1 MEIIK
6 NISQLN
12 AEIMRNSYLTRGK
25 NTAGF
30 ITQLTKLFEEQ
41 DGVKFEPYAKQV
53 HFMNLL
59 KDKDRIVVALKPR
72 QCIIGKSMISLD
84 GYNLSIANLYKMYS
98 NDKHI
103 NANNIYCLSY
113 DEFNKRKCYDRIID
127 IWEAGIKPVYEIK
140 LFNGEHLTSTL
151 EHRYHVKNKGFIKL
165 KDIIVDTDLIYTN
178 KEYSKIK
185 TVTSLGNQMTYDLTT
200 EKHHN
205 YFANGINV
213 HNSGFSTAIVARACY
228 EGYFGLVPEI
238 CIVSATR
245 PQADKVLDR
254 IKDAFNSMHESLR
267 PEFELAN
274 KSLLK
279 FQNGCKIYSLS
290 SNPDSAR
297 GFTGNIYLDEFAMIP
312 ARDSFE
318 IWRALYPSITKGQ
331 SRIVATSTPKGK
343 VGKFYDLCTKDVVSK
358 DSKMSKVLFQI
369 SWRDVPHIV
378 HAVNNNGLFEGL
390 TQEDIQQEY
399 ESSFLTSSEDPYL
412 TEDFILTYYLDR
424 DGNIELYTS
433 YDELGIPPQYFN
445 LDNLNERL
453 SPAYY
458 IRNNDD
464 LAPKFEKYSR
474 FVGSW
479 DIASTNDDSIMKV
492 AGQVGNSDLYE
503 IIGEFLLNPISTDV
517 IQQAKYVKR
526 IVHCFQLESFC
537 MDNKGLGRSVGDF
550 LEASDGTEQ
559 QDADAERM
567 KEILIRFETNQ
578 QNKIDN
584 YSLTKSDMVKG
595 HRKRRFDGGR
605 YDQKSMKQFSNV
617 YLIGNKLVKKNGKDD
632 YADAEALLT
641 VAIHNS
647 NQSDDGF
654 HVIDIRN
661 TNYVKSSSDGS
672 GIFSQRNTFNAIK
685 NKLNNWAI

>member
-6 NISQLN
+6 STSQLN
-12 AEIMRNSYLTRGK
+12 AEIMRNSYLARGK

-30 ITQLTKLFEEQ
+30 IMQQTKLFEDQ
-41 DGVKFEPYAKQV
+41 DGTRFEPYPKQV

-59 KDKDRIVVALKPR
+59 KDNDRIVVALKPR
-72 QCIIGKSMISLD
+72 QCIIGKSMIALD
-84 GYNLSIANLYKMYS
+84 GYNLSIVNLYKMYS
-98 NDKHI
+98 SDKHI

-113 DEFNKRKCYDRIID
+113 DEINKRKCYDRIID

-151 EHRYHVKNKGFIKL
+151 EHKYHVKDKGFIKL

-213 HNSGFSTAIVARACY
+213 HNSGFSTSIVAKACY

-254 IKDAFNSMHESLR
+254 IKDAFLSMHESLR

-312 ARDSFE
+312 SKDSFE
-318 IWRALYPSITKGQ
+318 IWRALYPSITKGK
-331 SRIVATSTPKGK
+331 SRIVATSTPKGR
-343 VGKFYDLCTKDVVSK
+343 VGKFYDLCTKEIDK
-358 DSKMSKVLFQI
+358 KNTKLNKVLFQI

-378 HAVNNNGLFEGL
+378 HAVNENGLFEGL
-390 TQEDIQQEY
+390 THEDIQQEY
-399 ESSFLTSSEDPYL
+399 ESNFLTSSEDPYF

-433 YDELGIPPQYFN
+433 YDELGIPEQYFN

-453 SPAYY
+453 APAYY
-458 IRNNDD
+458 VRNNDNLVSLSD
-464 LAPKFEKYSR
+464 RYSR

-479 DIASTNDDSIMKV
+479 DIASTNDDSILKI

-503 IIGEFLLNPISTDV
+503 IVGEFLLNPISTDT
-517 IQQAKYVKR
+517 IQQAKYAKR
-526 IVHCFQLESFC
+526 IIHCFQLESFC
-537 MDNKGLGRSVGDF
+537 VDNKGLGRSVCDF

-559 QDADAERM
+559 QDIDAERM
-567 KEILIRFETNQ
+567 KEILIRFETNL

-595 HRKRRFDGGR
+595 NRKRRFDGGK
-605 YDQKSMKQFSNV
+605 YDQKAMKQFSNV
-617 YLIGNKLVKKNGKDD
+617 YLLGGKLVKKNGKDD
-632 YADAEALLT
+632 YTDAEALLT

-647 NQSDDGF
+647 NQSDGGF

-661 TNYVKSSSDGS
+661 SNYVKSSNDGS
-672 GIFSQRNTFNAIK
+672 GIFLQRNTLNAMK
-685 NKLNNWAI
+685 NKNN